1 MVKNQ
6 ERRVFSSEAEQKKA
20 WLECGQLLTDRYAL
34 PWVNVGGVWTWDRTQ
49 SRLHCKTLV
58 CGCEKPTLEESLE
71 ALGAYA
77 EACLTCP
84 FTPYALDKNCV
95 PLLQQ
100 AWRDATRPYLATHL
114 DEVLPPAPAKKTTLR
129 M

>member
-1 MVKNQ
+1 M
-6 ERRVFSSEAEQKKA
+6 FSNKAEQKKA
-20 WLECGQLLTDRYAL
+20 WLECGQLLTERSGLLWRSMD
-34 PWVNVGGVWTWDRTQ
+34 GGVWTWERN
-49 SRLHCKTLV
+49 SGNPLRCKTLMS
-58 CGCEKPTLEESLE
+58 GCEKPTLNEGLE

-100 AWRDATRPYLATHL
+100 AWRETLRPYLASHL
-114 DEVLPPAPAKKTTLR
+114 EAVLPSAQETKRNAPR